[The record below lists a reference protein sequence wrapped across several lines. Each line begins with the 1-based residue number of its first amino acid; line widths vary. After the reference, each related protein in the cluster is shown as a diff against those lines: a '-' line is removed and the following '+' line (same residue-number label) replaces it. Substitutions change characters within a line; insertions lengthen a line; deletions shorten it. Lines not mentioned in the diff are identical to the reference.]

1 MYANVCF
8 MNLKEHYEYLLLNP
22 KQWEYYGKE
31 RSCFFLD
38 NRCNC
43 LNRHG
48 CSEFIKDYLKRG
60 EKLTHHID
68 EIVDLLPTMRL
79 QHTVSCFFL
88 GIDVYHNC
96 KTLQDCINNFVL
108 KIRTNQNNETKENR
122 FYYIWFLTCLFHDIG
137 YVIEDKLI
145 EKSKLNI
152 EKALIKEAINS
163 LLTYKPWIR
172 TAYTKKTIKKY
183 LHYRK
188 YASFLDDHGITGGA
202 LLFKKLRDLRKEK
215 EKEINQD
222 NSKYLYWGEE
232 LIKDFLVASQT
243 IACHNIYKIG
253 KYSDNKECYELYGL
267 NELITDE
274 RIISAKK
281 HSLLFLLCL
290 VDSIEPMKTILDCIY
305 LDKII
310 MGFEDHKISIDINA
324 LPAKLQQ
331 SYRKKVLDISSW
343 LTDSK
348 CNDNDNNIIIIN
360 F

>member
-1 MYANVCF
+1 
-8 MNLKEHYEYLLLNP
+8 
-22 KQWEYYGKE
+22 
-31 RSCFFLD
+31 
-38 NRCNC
+38 
-43 LNRHG
+43 
-48 CSEFIKDYLKRG
+48 
-60 EKLTHHID
+60 
-68 EIVDLLPTMRL
+68 
-79 QHTVSCFFL
+79 
-88 GIDVYHNC
+88 
-96 KTLQDCINNFVL
+96 
-108 KIRTNQNNETKENR
+108 
-122 FYYIWFLTCLFHDIG
+122 LTCLFHDIG

-152 EKALIKEAINS
+152 EKAINS

-188 YASFLDDHGITGGA
+188 YASFLYDHGITGGA
-202 LLFKKLRDLRKEK
+202 LLFKVLCDLRNEREK
-215 EKEINQD
+215 NKD
-222 NSKYLYWGEE
+222 NNKHLYWGEE

-243 IACHNIYKIG
+243 IVCHNIYKIG
-253 KYSDNKECYELYGL
+253 EYSDNKECYELYGL

-274 RIISAKK
+274 RIISTEK

-331 SYRKKVLDISSW
+331 SYRKKVLDINSW

-348 CNDNDNNIIIIN
+348 CDDNDNKIIIIN